1 MSQAVSQTIYLA
13 DYDPRWPAM
22 FEEERARLQAAI
34 GEWAADI
41 QHVGSTSI
49 PGIAAKPIIDIA
61 VHLHS
66 LVDALKCIT
75 PLVED
80 LEYECLGEFGIPDR
94 IYFRRGTATPLPAQT
109 AGHDRT
115 WRTHQ
120 IHMYPLGHDQYAKQI
135 TFRDYL
141 RAHPDAAS
149 EYETLKRELAVRHA
163 GDIEAYAE
171 AKSDFVQ
178 SILRSAALARSPS
191 SAETERGDQA
201 TTRLG

>member
-1 MSQAVSQTIYLA
+1 MSEAVSPDSIYLA
-13 DYDPRWPAM
+13 NYDPGWPAM

-34 GEWAADI
+34 GAWAADI

-61 VHLHS
+61 VHLNL

-75 PLVED
+75 PLVEH
-80 LEYECLGEFGIPDR
+80 LQYECLGEFGIPDR
-94 IYFRRGTATPLPAQT
+94 IYFRKRPATPLRREG
-109 AGHDRT
+109 AGHHRAD
-115 WRTHQ
+115 RTHQ
-120 IHMYPLGHDQYAKQI
+120 IHMYPLGHEQFAKQI

-141 RAHPDAAS
+141 RAHPDAAR
-149 EYETLKRELAVRHA
+149 EYEALKRELAGRHA
-163 GDIEAYAE
+163 GDVEAYAD

-191 SAETERGDQA
+191 RNEAERGDQA
-201 TTRLG
+201 TKR